1 MLSEEEIKNL
11 ILTLKVYRKQKSLMR
26 HNQKYLRHIIETLE
40 FVINPSIIKKGI
52 NPAIIK
58 KGIKRDKVTAV
69 DVIKQACKMVEDEQ
83 S

>member
-11 ILTLKVYRKQKSLMR
+11 ILTLKVYRKQKSLMW
-26 HNQKYLRHIIETLE
+26 HNQKYIQHIIEVLE
-40 FVINPSIIKKGI
+40 YII